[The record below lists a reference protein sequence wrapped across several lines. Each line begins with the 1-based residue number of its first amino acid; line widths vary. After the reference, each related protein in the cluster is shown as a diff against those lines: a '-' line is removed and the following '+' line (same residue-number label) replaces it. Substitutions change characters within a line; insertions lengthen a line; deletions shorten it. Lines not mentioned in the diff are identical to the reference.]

1 MIKFFKV
8 EGNSL
13 YPYLKDGER
22 ILCFKVFAF
31 SKIKIDDIVVFS
43 KPPHG
48 LMIKQV
54 KRIKDSHYFVQG
66 TDPMSIDS
74 RDFGMINRSEIKYK
88 KVTFQTYLS
97 VQIDKKQN
105 IK

>member
-1 MIKFFKV
+1 MLKVFKV

-13 YPYLKDGER
+13 YPHLKEGQR
-22 ILCFKVFAF
+22 VVCFKVFKY
-31 SKIKIDDIVVFS
+31 SNIKVDDIVVFS

-54 KRIKDSHYFVQG
+54 TRIKDNRFFVQG

-74 RDFGMINRSEIKYK
+74 RNFGLIDRSDIKYK
-88 KVTFQTYLS
+88 KTSLF
-97 VQIDKKQN
+97 
-105 IK
+105 